1 MIRRLP
7 IRAKLGLLVAVP
19 LLALVLVTVPGITSR
34 IQRVQ
39 AEGRAHDLAQGPVAD
54 LAATV
59 AAVQDEAALSTWY
72 LATGDP
78 QVQAR
83 LAAAR
88 ATTDRTLARLPAVQ
102 DAARDAH
109 ATETAD
115 RVGRLRRAAT
125 LLATQRAAVDA
136 RSAVDESLVD
146 TYAGVSAAAV
156 RAIDGAA
163 AAPDDAG
170 AAANLR
176 DTATLV
182 RLADAA
188 GLERTIVLDA
198 FARGGLSDALANRL
212 AAAVAAEDAARDAFV
227 GQAGGEL
234 RRAYDRIDQ
243 ASPSAAATSAM
254 RAPVLARQYTG
265 TGFTPSQWYEASSA
279 HVQQLF
285 QTVDAARSRTQE
297 LAQDERQQ
305 AMQGALLY
313 LGLALLA
320 FLGAGALAVAIVRA
334 IVRPLRR
341 MTQAARD
348 VSERQLP
355 RLVDALHHEDEEELP
370 AVDPIQVDTRDEL
383 GDLARAFN
391 EIEATTESVA
401 HEQREVLRKGIGDLY
416 LNLARRNQGLLE
428 RQFAVIDELEAD
440 EEDPEQLDALF
451 RLDHLASRM
460 RRNAESLLVLAG
472 RDEVRPHGAPV
483 PVRET
488 VRGALSEI
496 VDYAR
501 VDLVG
506 VSEWLCVRGDV
517 AVDLSHAFAELL
529 ENAATFSPPE
539 SRIFVSGERRGSDY
553 ELTISDEGIGMAP
566 DRVAELNRLLAN
578 PPLPGLELSR
588 SLGLVVVSRLA
599 ARIGV
604 QVRLRSA
611 PEVGTSAIVTMPVA
625 VLVDRPTAPGA
636 QAPIVA
642 DAPTPPTLPT
652 PPLAPAEAEA
662 ESRVDEEPEPV
673 LPRTARVARRR
684 GRSRRGRR
692 RTADT
697 AAAAADVAGPTAASQ
712 SRDVTPAGLPKRT
725 PTAPVDADLTLEEP
739 PLAPSPRSPDQVF
752 ELVARYEAGRR
763 RVGLFP
769 APPPLDT
776 PLLDPPP
783 AEPPEPEPSD
793 QPAPPAGEPGDAP

>member
-34 IQRVQ
+34 VHRVQ
-39 AEGRAHDLAQGPVAD
+39 AEGRAHDLAEGPVAD
-54 LAATV
+54 LAAT
-59 AAVQDEAALSTWY
+59 AAAAQDEAALSTWH

-78 QVQAR
+78 QVRAR
-83 LAAAR
+83 LEAAR
-88 ATTDRTLARLPAVQ
+88 TVTDRALARLPAAQ

-109 ATETAD
+109 ASETAD
-115 RVGRLRRAAT
+115 RIGGVQQAAT
-125 LLATQRAAVDA
+125 LLAAQRAAVDA
-136 RSAVDESLVD
+136 RSAVDEPLVD
-146 TYAGVSAAAV
+146 TYAGVGAAAV

-176 DTATLV
+176 DVATLV

-198 FARGGLSDALANRL
+198 FARGDLSDTLANRL
-212 AAAVAAEDAARDAFV
+212 AAAVAAQDAARDTFEAQT
-227 GQAGGEL
+227 GADL
-234 RRAYDRIDQ
+234 RRVYGSDP
-243 ASPSAAATSAM
+243 ASPSAAAVRAM

-265 TGFTPSQWYEASSA
+265 SGFSPSQWYEASSA
-279 HVQQLF
+279 HVHELVR
-285 QTVDAARSRTQE
+285 TADAARSRTQA
-297 LAQDERQQ
+297 LAHDARQE

-313 LGLALLA
+313 LALALVA
-320 FLGAGALAVAIVRA
+320 FLGAGALAIAIARA
-334 IVRPLRR
+334 IVGPLRR

-355 RLVDALHHEDEEELP
+355 RLVDALQHESEDALP
-370 AVDPIQVDTRDEL
+370 AVDPIRVDSRDEL

-401 HEQREVLRKGIGDLY
+401 HEQREVLRQGIGDLY

-428 RQFAVIDELEAD
+428 RQFTVIDELEAD
-440 EEDPEQLDALF
+440 EEDPERLDALF

-529 ENAATFSPPE
+529 ENAATYSPPE

-553 ELTISDEGIGMAP
+553 ELTISDEGIGMSP

-611 PEVGTSAIVTMPVA
+611 PEVGTSAIVTIPVTL
-625 VLVDRPTAPGA
+625 LVDRPTAADTQPAAEPGPA
-636 QAPIVA
+636 AEASP
-642 DAPTPPTLPT
+642 
-652 PPLAPAEAEA
+652 PAEAPSA
-662 ESRVDEEPEPV
+662 TPEPPAAELEEV
-673 LPRTARVARRR
+673 GADDAAAPLPRTARVARRR

-692 RTADT
+692 RTRD
-697 AAAAADVAGPTAASQ
+697 AAATPTEAGPTPAPVS
-712 SRDVTPAGLPKRT
+712 SDLTSAGLPKRT
-725 PTAPVDADLTLEEP
+725 PTAPVDLDLTREEP

-763 RVGLFP
+763 RVGRFP
-769 APPPLDT
+769 APPPLD
-776 PLLDPPP
+776 PPP
-783 AEPPEPEPSD
+783 D
-793 QPAPPAGEPGDAP
+793 QLPDAPGDTPGDTP